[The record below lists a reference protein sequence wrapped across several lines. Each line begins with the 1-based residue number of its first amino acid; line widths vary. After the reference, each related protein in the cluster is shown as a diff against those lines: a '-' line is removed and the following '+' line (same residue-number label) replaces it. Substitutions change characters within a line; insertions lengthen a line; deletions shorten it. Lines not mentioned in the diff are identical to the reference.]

1 MRKWSWL
8 ITIIILTVLA
18 GCSLPKLSLFPE
30 TGPLKE
36 VTLEGA
42 GEEKILVLNITGPI
56 SDQPKDKLLR
66 TEPGMVQELV
76 TQLQKA
82 AKDPQVKALLLK
94 VDSPG
99 GTITASDILYHEISA
114 YKERS
119 GAKVVVAM
127 MDVAASGGY
136 YLSLPADWI
145 MAHPTTITGSVGVIF
160 MRPGVSG
167 FMDKFGFTMHVNKSG
182 EQKDM
187 GSPFRAPTEDDEAIF
202 QQLIEQMAERF
213 YGLVQ
218 KHRKLTAEQMKKV
231 KTARIFMADEAK
243 ALGLVDAV
251 GYLKDA
257 VAKTRNLAGLNA
269 NAKVVTYRRQESAED
284 NIYNPAMSSSPRGGL
299 EANLPT
305 LPRFLDLPE
314 AGFYYMWP
322 AAMGGE

>member
-1 MRKWSWL
+1 MKKWSWL
-8 ITIIILTVLA
+8 AMIVFVTVLT

-36 VTLEGA
+36 VTLEGT
-42 GEEKILVLNITGPI
+42 GEEKILVVNIDGPI

-76 TQLQKA
+76 THLQKA
-82 AKDPQVKALLLK
+82 AKDPQIKALLVK
-94 VDSPG
+94 VNSPG

-114 YKERS
+114 YKKRS

-160 MRPGVSG
+160 MRPGVSE
-167 FMDKFGFTMHVNKSG
+167 FMDKYGFTMNINKSG
-182 EQKDM
+182 KQKDM
-187 GSPFRAPTEDDEAIF
+187 GSPFRAPTEEDDAIF
-202 QQLIEQMAERF
+202 QQLIDQMATRF

-218 KHRKLTAEQMKKV
+218 KHRKLTSEQMEKV

-243 ALGLVDAV
+243 KIGLVDEI

-257 VAKTRNLAGLNA
+257 VAKAKTLAGLRA
-269 NAKVVTYRRQESAED
+269 DAKVVTYRRQESAED
-284 NIYNPAMSSSPRGGL
+284 NIYNPALSSGPRGGL
-299 EANLPT
+299 DANLPT
-305 LPRFLDLPE
+305 LTRFLDIPE

-322 AAMGGE
+322 AAMGGQ

>member
-1 MRKWSWL
+1 MKRWSWL
-8 ITIIILTVLA
+8 AMIVFLTVLT

-36 VTLEGA
+36 VTLEGT
-42 GEEKILVLNITGPI
+42 GEEKILVVNIDGPI

-76 TQLQKA
+76 THLQKA
-82 AKDPQVKALLLK
+82 AKDPQIKALLVK
-94 VDSPG
+94 VNSPG

-114 YKERS
+114 YKKRS

-167 FMDKFGFTMHVNKSG
+167 FMDKYGFTMTINKSG
-182 EQKDM
+182 KQKDM
-187 GSPFRAPTEDDEAIF
+187 GSPFRAPTEEDDAIF
-202 QQLIEQMAERF
+202 QQLIDQMAARF

-218 KHRKLTAEQMKKV
+218 KHRQLTPEQMEKV

-243 ALGLVDAV
+243 AIGLVDDI

-257 VAKTRNLAGLNA
+257 VAKAKTLAGLRA
-269 NAKVVTYRRQESAED
+269 DAKVVTYRRQESAED
-284 NIYNPAMSSSPRGGL
+284 NIYNPAMSSGPGGGL

-305 LPRFLDLPE
+305 LTRFLDIPE

-322 AAMGGE
+322 AAMGGQ

>member
-1 MRKWSWL
+1 MKRWSWF
-8 ITIIILTVLA
+8 IMIVVLAAFA

-30 TGPLKE
+30 SGPLKE
-36 VTLEGA
+36 VTLEGT
-42 GEEKILVLNITGPI
+42 GQEKILVLNISGPI

-66 TEPGMVQELV
+66 TEPSMVQELV
-76 TQLQKA
+76 THLRKA
-82 AKDPQVKALLLK
+82 AKDPQVKALLVK
-94 VDSPG
+94 VNSPG
-99 GTITASDILYHEISA
+99 GTITASDILYHEISS

-160 MRPGVSG
+160 MRPGVTG
-167 FMDKFGFTMHVNKSG
+167 FMEKFGFSMNVNKSG

-187 GSPFRAPTEDDEAIF
+187 GSPFRAPTENDEAIF
-202 QQLIEQMAERF
+202 QQLIDQMAGRF

-218 KHRKLTAEQMKKV
+218 KHRKLTPEQLVKV
-231 KTARIFMADEAK
+231 RTARIFLADEAK
-243 ALGLVDAV
+243 ELGLVDEI

-257 VAKTRNLAGLNA
+257 VAKTKTLAGLKA
-269 NAKVVTYRRQESAED
+269 DAKVVTYRRQESAED
-284 NIYNPAMSSSPRGGL
+284 NIYNSAMSGSSQGGV
-299 EANLPT
+299 ETNLPT
-305 LPRFLDLPE
+305 LTRFLDLPE

-322 AAMGGE
+322 AAVGGK

>member
-1 MRKWSWL
+1 MRRWSWL
-8 ITIIILTVLA
+8 IMIVTLTTFA
-18 GCSLPKLSLFPE
+18 GCSFPKLSLFPE

-36 VTLEGA
+36 VTLEGM
-42 GEEKILVLNITGPI
+42 GEQKVLVLNINGPI

-66 TEPGMVQELV
+66 TEPGMVQEVV
-76 TQLQKA
+76 THIQKA
-82 AKDPQVKALLLK
+82 EKDPQIKALLIK
-94 VDSPG
+94 VNSPG
-99 GTITASDILYHEISA
+99 GTITASDILYNEING

-119 GAKVVVAM
+119 GVKVVVAM

-145 MAHPTTITGSVGVIF
+145 LAHPTSITGSVGVIF

-167 FMDKFGFTMHVNKSG
+167 FMEKFGFSMNVNKSG

-187 GSPFRAPTEDDEAIF
+187 GSPFRAPTESDEAIF
-202 QQLIEQMAERF
+202 QKLIEQMAGRF

-218 KHRKLTAEQMKKV
+218 RHRNLTPQQMERI
-231 KTARIFMADEAK
+231 KTASIFLADEAK
-243 ALGLVDAV
+243 ELGLVDEV

-257 VAKTRNLAGLNA
+257 LAKARTLAGLRA
-269 NAKVVTYRRQESAED
+269 DAKVVAYRRQASAED
-284 NIYNPAMSSSPRGGL
+284 NIYNSALSSGPRGGL

-305 LPRFLDLPE
+305 LTRFLDLPE

-322 AAMGGE
+322 AAVGGQ